1 MIPKN
6 FPQRVNQRRIDA
18 LDRMMKR
25 GPNPENGENGAKAF
39 AMNVRA
45 LRAKIKPD
53 QSQVKTKINRKA
65 HNAF

>member
-18 LDRMMKR
+18 LERMMKR
-25 GPNPENGENGAKAF
+25 GPDPAKGENGAKAF
-39 AMNVRA
+39 ATNVRA

-53 QSQVKTKINRKA
+53 QSQVKTKISRKG